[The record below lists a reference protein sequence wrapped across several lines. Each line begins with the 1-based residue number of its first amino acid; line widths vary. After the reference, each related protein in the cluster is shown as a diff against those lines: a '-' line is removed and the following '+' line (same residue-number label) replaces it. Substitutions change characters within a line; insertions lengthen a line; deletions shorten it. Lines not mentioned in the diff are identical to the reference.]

1 MTDKLSDMSNE
12 ELIQDFH
19 NTWTSGDYILREKYR
34 AELLSRLT
42 AGEEAIKKIEI
53 YKEYIT
59 FLNEATKGVYGLALC
74 HGWSCPQE
82 DIDKGA
88 EFRKKLG
95 IGEFTATNGRVM
107 E

>member
-1 MTDKLSDMSNE
+1 MTKLSDMSNE
-12 ELIQDFH
+12 ELITDVIL
-19 NTWTSGDYILREKYR
+19 TDGDHTKKNFLEFR